1 MATLSTAAQNAG
13 IAAIAALVDVDGPGD
28 VVVRN
33 GSGTVLAT
41 CVFSDPAFLA
51 PSGGEVAADTIAS
64 DESPS
69 TGTIADGLIRDGNGA
84 TVITLVT
91 GTTSA
96 ADLQFNRLN
105 IESGDE
111 VAINSLTLTLPASPE

>member
-1 MATLSTAAQNAG
+1 MPTLSAGARNAG

-28 VVVRN
+28 IAIRN
-33 GSGTVLAT
+33 GSEAVIAT
-41 CVFSDPAFLA
+41 CAFSDPAFLA
-51 PSGGEVAADTIAS
+51 PSAGAVTADDIAS
-64 DESPS
+64 DESP
-69 TGTIADGLIRDGNGA
+69 TPGTIADALIRDGNGA
-84 TVITLVT
+84 TVISLTT

-111 VAINSLTLTLPASPE
+111 VAINSLELVLPAAPE